1 MSFIAVS
8 RGFPRGVLTFS
19 SISQTTV
26 STTVVNPS
34 LWMPMYEEHPS
45 SAFFFIFFIIT
56 ASFYLHSLVL
66 SVVFQTYM
74 QASADIHERTLW
86 YREEATRLAFLALA
100 KNGETETI
108 SVGSVRKTLQMVR
121 PHYSNMKV
129 SYLDNKD
136 CIRPILLTSSILR
149 FNRSRL

>member
-1 MSFIAVS
+1 M
-8 RGFPRGVLTFS
+8 
-19 SISQTTV
+19 
-26 STTVVNPS
+26 
-34 LWMPMYEEHPS
+34 
-45 SAFFFIFFIIT
+45 T

-74 QASADIHERTLW
+74 QASTDIHERSAW

-100 KNGETETI
+100 KNGDTETI

-129 SYLDNKD
+129 SISCN
-136 CIRPILLTSSILR
+136 ILIASLA
-149 FNRSRL
+149 FG